1 MKLRISIA
9 LILIMSFVTKKET
22 YVLLMVTFNSF
33 LSVSLTTEDSLV
45 TSSMTCVVFRTKSP
59 FV

>member
-1 MKLRISIA
+1 MKLRISIE